1 MRILLVD
8 DEIEFI
14 ETLAERLVFRNIEAE
29 WTADVDQA
37 IEMARQK
44 KYDIAVLD
52 VKMPK
57 MNGIELKK
65 KLQEIQPE
73 MKFLFI
79 TGHGSDE
86 DYLYGSSEAGH
97 DNYLAKPL
105 DIDVLIKIMQK
116 IMANS

>member
-8 DEIEFI
+8 DEVEFI
-14 ETLAERLVFRNIEAE
+14 ETLAERLVLRDIAAE

-37 IEMARQK
+37 LEMARQK
-44 KYDIAVLD
+44 KYDVAVLD

-57 MNGIELKK
+57 LNGIQLKR
-65 KLQEIQPE
+65 KLQEIQPA
-73 MKFLFI
+73 MKFLFL

-86 DYLYGSSEAGH
+86 DYRSGSSEAGS

-105 DIDVLIKIMQK
+105 DIETLIKIIKK
-116 IMANS
+116 IMD